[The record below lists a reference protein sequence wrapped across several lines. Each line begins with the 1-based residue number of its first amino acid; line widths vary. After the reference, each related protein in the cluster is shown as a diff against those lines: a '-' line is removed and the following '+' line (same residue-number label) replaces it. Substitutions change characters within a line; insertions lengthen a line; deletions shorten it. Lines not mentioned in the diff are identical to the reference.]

1 MKGSV
6 EPWFKHRFSWCCFL
20 LVRHQSLLFL
30 FVMCKK
36 QINLKPCALFFPG
49 CWFVESVYQP
59 IYWISSW
66 STKNRYF
73 WTAIYFL
80 TFTFSLH
87 PKMHFIWASFDVGV
101 APWIHPTLD
110 FPLCKVALYQL
121 SWADPASV
129 GLVLSV
135 KAMVGLVC
143 HRGSV
148 VYLSLAPHL

>member
-20 LVRHQSLLFL
+20 LVRHQSFLLL

-36 QINLKPCALFFPG
+36 QINLKPCALFFSRMLV
-49 CWFVESVYQP
+49 CWVSLSAHILDWFLKYKKQVFLNCNLFSY
-59 IYWISSW
+59 
-66 STKNRYF
+66 
-73 WTAIYFL
+73 IYFF
-80 TFTFSLH
+80 FTPQNALYLS
-87 PKMHFIWASFDVGV
+87 FIWCWCGPVD
-101 APWIHPTLD
+101 PTLD

-148 VYLSLAPHL
+148 VYLSVAPHL